1 MANERENIESKCA
14 GNGRSL
20 SEVLNETTELLSG
33 LTKTASLVVAP
44 KSEAPVSHVEFVLL
58 SSGQALAIMLTE
70 TGLVE
75 NRLIDLPVGFTPS
88 TLI

>member
-1 MANERENIESKCA
+1 
-14 GNGRSL
+14 
-20 SEVLNETTELLSG
+20 
-33 LTKTASLVVAP
+33 
-44 KSEAPVSHVEFVLL
+44 APVSHVEFVLV

>member
-1 MANERENIESKCA
+1 MGELTA
-14 GNGRSL
+14 NGRSL

-44 KSEAPVSHVEFVLL
+44 KPEAPVSHVKFVLL

-75 NRLIDLPVGFTPS
+75 NRLTDLPVGFTPS